1 MHLFPHF
8 VIGKVVQHLLF
19 IEEAVVVILQE
30 RKSFRWLW
38 LNAAVTQ
45 NFFFFCLWCSAATES
60 LWGKSWFSAVN
71 LVGYTS
77 YTVLC
82 RRPFVGW
89 VGVEE
94 EEEW

>member
-45 NFFFFCLWCSAATES
+45 NFFFILWCSAATES

-89 VGVEE
+89 VRVEE